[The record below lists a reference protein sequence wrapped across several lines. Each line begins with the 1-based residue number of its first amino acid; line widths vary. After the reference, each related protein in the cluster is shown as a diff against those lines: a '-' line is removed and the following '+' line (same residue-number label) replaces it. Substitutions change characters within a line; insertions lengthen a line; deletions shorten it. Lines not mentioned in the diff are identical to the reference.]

1 MEEGP
6 PPAGYRESRDDER
19 GVPRQCPRSDMGCGG
34 RSGRSAGLT
43 PSALLSF
50 PAFGVM
56 CWRKVMR
63 RRENKYRR
71 RWYAWPTWEAIESI
85 PTFACLGIVRRGIVF
100 SKRSRGRSASSARLE
115 DLADPSVVRTS
126 QRAKSLKSRSRAGF
140 TAETQKNATHDVPN
154 RTRTRF
160 RHAASRSMMMMMV
173 QLSFARCARLA
184 LVPPEILRTWSK
196 SHVAPIRLP
205 PFLRIFPT
213 MLRPQLTRFWLAHQI
228 TPQRRTRRRVQ
239 ALSQHLTVAEPAPC
253 HRRIFALVRDFDAV
267 RKEVTRASREVEFF
281 PKEDSPYADQ
291 GRSRHKVHRPVRKII
306 VPGQCEAWVACPVT
320 MVTML
325 SLVTCVLAVKHRSAS
340 RLSLSKPLS
349 LDLVVLHN
357 DENW

>member
-140 TAETQKNATHDVPN
+140 AAETQKKSDP
-154 RTRTRF
+154 
-160 RHAASRSMMMMMV
+160 RHSQSHKNTFPPCCKPQYDDDDDGAAVLRAVCKASSR
-173 QLSFARCARLA
+173 
-184 LVPPEILRTWSK
+184 
-196 SHVAPIRLP
+196 AP
-205 PFLRIFPT
+205 
-213 MLRPQLTRFWLAHQI
+213 
-228 TPQRRTRRRVQ
+228 
-239 ALSQHLTVAEPAPC
+239 
-253 HRRIFALVRDFDAV
+253 
-267 RKEVTRASREVEFF
+267 
-281 PKEDSPYADQ
+281 
-291 GRSRHKVHRPVRKII
+291 
-306 VPGQCEAWVACPVT
+306 
-320 MVTML
+320 
-325 SLVTCVLAVKHRSAS
+325 
-340 RLSLSKPLS
+340 
-349 LDLVVLHN
+349 
-357 DENW
+357 